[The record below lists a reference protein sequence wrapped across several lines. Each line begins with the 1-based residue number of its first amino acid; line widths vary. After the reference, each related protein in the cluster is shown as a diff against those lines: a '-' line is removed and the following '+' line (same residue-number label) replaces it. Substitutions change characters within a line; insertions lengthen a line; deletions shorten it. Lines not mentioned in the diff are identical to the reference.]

1 MIIPVLDEITFMIII
16 YDFDICNYKAI
27 NQSLFVYK
35 EFLLPTESK
44 CDLAKEARYSE
55 SNFVVRISSEIN

>member
-1 MIIPVLDEITFMIII
+1 MIII

-55 SNFVVRISSEIN
+55 SNFFFRISSEIN